1 MSTIQDLLTE
11 KLRPKKFEHLILTE
25 RVRTSLGN
33 GRLMQNVL
41 LFGSPGTGKTSAAK
55 VLAAGSPSMY
65 INVSDESSVDVIRTK
80 ITDFCSSIA
89 IDFENIIENVNAP
102 MQENGL
108 PIKVIILDEIDGAS
122 DQFFKALRATIEK
135 YAKNCRFIATCNYI
149 NKIPETIQ
157 SRFECISFDFANRQE
172 ENEIREEWK
181 KRIGTILTK
190 LGIEAD
196 PIALDDLVDRNFP
209 DMRSIL
215 NKIQSF
221 DIQGVKKLTQDKVK
235 EMNWDFEDLYKVI
248 AGKPSPIEN
257 YEYILSNY
265 SSMVEDV
272 MSKIGTE
279 FIHWLKEKHQDRVK
293 FVPNILI
300 TTADHQAKRHL
311 VIDPIVCLLS
321 LCFNVQKI
329 LNP

>member
-11 KLRPKKFEHLILTE
+11 KLRPKRFEHLILTE

-33 GRLMQNVL
+33 GKLMQNVL
-41 LFGSPGTGKTSAAK
+41 LYGSPGTGKTSAAK
-55 VLAAGSPSMY
+55 VLIQGAPSMY
-65 INVSDESSVDVIRTK
+65 INVSDESSVDIIRTK
-80 ITDFCSSIA
+80 ITDFCSSMA
-89 IDFENIIENVNAP
+89 IDFEEEENVNAP
-102 MQENGL
+102 KQDNGL
-108 PIKVIILDEIDGAS
+108 PIKVIILDEVDGAS

-149 NKIPETIQ
+149 NKIPESIQ

-181 KRIGTILTK
+181 KRIGHILGK
-190 LGIEAD
+190 IGIEAD
-196 PIALDDLVDRNFP
+196 EEALTELVDRNFP

-221 DIQGVKKLTQDKVK
+221 DIQGVKKITKDKVK
-235 EMNWDFEDLYKVI
+235 ELNWDFEDLYKLLSS
-248 AGKPSPIEN
+248 KPNPIVN
-257 YEYILSNY
+257 YEFIVSNY

-272 MSKIGTE
+272 MGKIGTE
-279 FIHWLKEKHQDRVK
+279 FILWIKEKQEDKIK
-293 FVPNILI
+293 FIPNILI
-300 TTADHQAKRHL
+300 TTADHQSKRHL

-321 LCFNVQKI
+321 LCFQVQKI

>member
-1 MSTIQDLLTE
+1 MATVQDLLTE
-11 KLRPKKFEHLILTE
+11 KLRPKRFEHLILTE

-41 LFGSPGTGKTSAAK
+41 LYGSPGTGKTSAAK
-55 VLAAGSPSMY
+55 VLIAGSPNMY

-89 IDFENIIENVNAP
+89 IDFEEEINPNAP
-102 MQENGL
+102 MQDNGL

-149 NKIPETIQ
+149 NKIPESIQ
-157 SRFECISFDFANRQE
+157 SRFECISFDFANKQE
-172 ENEIREEWK
+172 ENEVRAEWK
-181 KRIGTILTK
+181 KRITHILDK
-190 LGIEAD
+190 IGITAEPEA
-196 PIALDDLVDRNFP
+196 LQELVDRNFP

-221 DIQGVKKLTQDKVK
+221 DIQGIKKITKDKVK
-235 EMNWDFEDLYKVI
+235 EMNWDFEELYKI
-248 AGKPSPIEN
+248 LAGKPNPIDN
-257 YEYILSNY
+257 YEFIMSNY

-272 MSKIGTE
+272 MGKIGTE
-279 FIHWLKEKHQDRVK
+279 FIHWLKEKHPERTK

-300 TTADHQAKRHL
+300 TTADHQSKRHL

>member
-11 KLRPKKFEHLILTE
+11 RLRPKKFDHLILTE
-25 RVRTSLGN
+25 RVKTSLGN
-33 GRLMQNVL
+33 GKLLQNIL
-41 LFGSPGTGKTSAAK
+41 LYGSPGTGKTSAAK
-55 VLAAGSPSMY
+55 VLAMGSPSMY
-65 INVSDESSVDVIRTK
+65 INVSDESSIDVIRTK
-80 ITDFCSSIA
+80 ITDFCSTMA
-89 IDFENIIENVNAP
+89 IDFEDENENAP
-102 MQENGL
+102 KQENGL

-149 NKIPETIQ
+149 NKIPDSIQ
-157 SRFECISFDFANRQE
+157 SRFECISFDFANRKE
-172 ENEIREEWK
+172 ENEIREEWT
-181 KRIGTILTK
+181 KRLGHILGK

-196 PIALDDLVDRNFP
+196 ALALKELVDRNFP
-209 DMRSIL
+209 DMRSVL

-221 DIQGVKKLTQDKVK
+221 DIQGIKQLTSDKVK
-235 EMNWDFEDLYKVI
+235 ELNWDFEDLYKLL
-248 AGKPSPIEN
+248 ASKPNPIDN
-257 YEYILSNY
+257 YEFILSNY

-279 FIHWLKEKHQDRVK
+279 FIHWIKEKHPERIK

-300 TTADHQAKRHL
+300 TTADHQSKRHL
-311 VIDPIVCLLS
+311 VIDPVVSLLS
-321 LCFNVQKI
+321 LCFTVQKI

>member
-1 MSTIQDLLTE
+1 MAAIQDLLTE
-11 KLRPKKFEHLILTE
+11 KLRPKRFEHLILTE

-55 VLAAGSPSMY
+55 VLIQGSPSMY

-89 IDFENIIENVNAP
+89 IDFEETENPNAP
-102 MQENGL
+102 MQANGL

-135 YAKNCRFIATCNYI
+135 YAANCRFIATCNYI
-149 NKIPETIQ
+149 NKIPESIQ

-172 ENEIREEWK
+172 ENEVREEWK
-181 KRIGTILTK
+181 KRISHILGK
-190 LGIEAD
+190 LSIEAD
-196 PIALDDLVDRNFP
+196 DSALQELVDRNFP

-221 DIQGVKKLTQDKVK
+221 DIQGIKKITQDKVK
-235 EMNWDFEDLYKVI
+235 ELNWDFEDVYKMLASKPDPI
-248 AGKPSPIEN
+248 AN
-257 YEYILSNY
+257 YEFILSNY

-279 FIHWLKEKHQDRVK
+279 FIHWLKEKHPDRVK

-300 TTADHQAKRHL
+300 TTATHQAQRHT
-311 VIDPIVCLLS
+311 VIDPVISLLS
-321 LCFNVQKI
+321 LCFTVQKT

>member
-11 KLRPKKFEHLILTE
+11 KLRPKRFEHLILTE

-41 LFGSPGTGKTSAAK
+41 LYGSPGTGKTSAAK
-55 VLAAGSPSMY
+55 VLVAGSPFMY

-80 ITDFCSSIA
+80 ITDFCSSMA
-89 IDFENIIENVNAP
+89 IDFEDEENPNAP
-102 MQENGL
+102 KQDNGL
-108 PIKVIILDEIDGAS
+108 PIKVIILDEVDGAS

-149 NKIPETIQ
+149 NKIPDSIQ

-181 KRIGTILTK
+181 KRLAHILSK
-190 LGIEAD
+190 IGIEAD
-196 PIALDDLVDRNFP
+196 KEALEELVNRNFP
-209 DMRSIL
+209 DMRSAL

-221 DIQGVKKLTQDKVK
+221 DIQGVKKITKEKVK
-235 EMNWDFEDLYKVI
+235 ELNWDFEELYKML
-248 AGKPSPIEN
+248 AAKPNPVDN
-257 YEYILSNY
+257 YEFIVSNY

-272 MSKIGTE
+272 MGKIGTE
-279 FIHWLKEKHQDRVK
+279 FIQWLKEKHSDRVK
-293 FVPNILI
+293 FIPNILI
-300 TTADHQAKRHL
+300 TTADHQSKRHL
-311 VIDPIVCLLS
+311 VIDPVIALLS

>member
-1 MSTIQDLLTE
+1 MSTVQDLLTE
-11 KLRPKKFEHLILTE
+11 KLRPKRFEHLILTE

-33 GRLMQNVL
+33 GKLMQNVL
-41 LFGSPGTGKTSAAK
+41 LYGSPGTGKTSAAK
-55 VLAAGSPSMY
+55 VLISGSPSMY
-65 INVSDESSVDVIRTK
+65 INVSDESSVEVIRTK

-89 IDFENIIENVNAP
+89 IDFEDEVNPNAP

-108 PIKVIILDEIDGAS
+108 PIKVVILDEIDGAS

-149 NKIPETIQ
+149 NKIPDSIQ

-172 ENEIREEWK
+172 ENEVREEWK
-181 KRIGTILTK
+181 KRITAILK
-190 LGIEAD
+190 KIEISAD
-196 PIALDDLVDRNFP
+196 AEALQELVDRNFP
-209 DMRSIL
+209 DMRSTL

-221 DIQGVKKLTQDKVK
+221 NIQGITNLTKDKVK
-235 EMNWDFEDLYKVI
+235 ELNWDFEELYKVL

-257 YEYILSNY
+257 YEFIMSNY

-272 MSKIGTE
+272 MGKIGSE
-279 FIHWLKEKHQDRVK
+279 FIQWIKEKQSDKVK
-293 FVPNILI
+293 FIPNIII

-311 VIDPIVCLLS
+311 VIDPSVALLS

>member
-1 MSTIQDLLTE
+1 MATIQDLLTE

-25 RVRTSLGN
+25 RARTSLGN
-33 GRLMQNVL
+33 GKLMQNVL
-41 LFGSPGTGKTSAAK
+41 LYGSPGTGKTSAAK
-55 VLAAGSPSMY
+55 VLVAGSPSMY

-89 IDFENIIENVNAP
+89 IDFEEVENPNAP
-102 MQENGL
+102 KQENGL
-108 PIKVIILDEIDGAS
+108 PIKVIILDEVDGAS

-149 NKIPETIQ
+149 NKVPDSIQ

-172 ENEIREEWK
+172 ENEARAEWV
-181 KRIGTILTK
+181 KRIGYVLTK
-190 LGIEAD
+190 LNIEAD
-196 PIALDDLVDRNFP
+196 EEALAELVDRNFP

-221 DIQGVKKLTQDKVK
+221 DIQGIKKITKDKVK
-235 EMNWDFEDLYKVI
+235 ELNWDFEDLYKLLANKPEPISNYEFI
-248 AGKPSPIEN
+248 AGN
-257 YEYILSNY
+257 YG
-265 SSMVEDV
+265 SMVEDV

-279 FIHWLKEKHQDRVK
+279 FIHWLKEKHPDRVK

-300 TTADHQAKRHL
+300 TTADHQSKRHL

>member
-11 KLRPKKFEHLILTE
+11 RLRPKRFDHLILTE
-25 RVRTSLGN
+25 RVKTSLGN
-33 GRLMQNVL
+33 GKLMQNVL
-41 LFGSPGTGKTSAAK
+41 LYGSPGTGKTSAAK
-55 VLAAGSPSMY
+55 VLVMGSPSMY

-80 ITDFCSSIA
+80 ITDFCSTMA
-89 IDFENIIENVNAP
+89 IDFEDENQNAP
-102 MQENGL
+102 KQENGL

-149 NKIPETIQ
+149 NKIPDSIQ

-172 ENEIREEWK
+172 ENEVRDEWK
-181 KRIGTILTK
+181 KRLGHILGK
-190 LGIEAD
+190 LEIEAD
-196 PIALDDLVDRNFP
+196 KEALQELVDRNFP
-209 DMRSIL
+209 DMRSVL

-221 DIQGVKKLTQDKVK
+221 DIQGIKKITRDKVK
-235 EMNWDFEDLYKVI
+235 ELNWDFEDLYKLL
-248 AGKPSPIEN
+248 ATKPNPIDN
-257 YEYILSNY
+257 YEFILSNY

-272 MSKIGTE
+272 MGKIGSE
-279 FIHWLKEKHQDRVK
+279 FIHWIKEKHPDRVK

-311 VIDPIVCLLS
+311 VIDPVVSLLS
-321 LCFNVQKI
+321 LCFTVQKI